1 MTQLFLHGF
10 GTRYDLPA
18 PLVLYLFVGGF
29 VVVVSFVLVA
39 LFAGDRLGERAVRYP
54 RRRARLLDPLVNSRA
69 VRIAGRAL
77 GLAWLLAVIVTGF
90 FGSPTAYYN
99 PAEYLVWVY
108 FWALLVVLSGAVGN
122 LWDWVNPWIPLHAA
136 LDRLSPSPLKPRPLP
151 KRLGIWPAV
160 ALYFLF
166 AYLELA
172 SGVAAFPAAI
182 AAVALAYSV
191 LTVAGMLVFGRDPW
205 LSHAEPFTL
214 LFGIVG
220 RFAPIETDK
229 DRRSRQQAVYL
240 RPWGVGLLRD
250 EPASWDWIVF
260 VILMLSTLAFDGL
273 LATPFWRAIQPF
285 FYKLGGQ
292 APGRTIAL
300 IALTGTFLLAFVLV
314 MRLVMW
320 FGWPEGLDR
329 QPVLRTMGAF
339 AFTLVPIALVYNA
352 AHNYTYITIQAQL
365 LIPLLA
371 DPLQKGW
378 HLLPL
383 SPAAGYRPNF
393 AIASPAIVWY
403 AQVVLIVLG
412 HVIAVYLAHLRA
424 GERFKRAVQVLQ
436 SQYPMLALMVLYT
449 ITSLWILAQPVTKE
463 V

>member
-1 MTQLFLHGF
+1 MTHVFLHGF

-39 LFAGDRLGERAVRYP
+39 VFAGERLGERAVRYP
-54 RRRARLLDPLVNSRA
+54 RRRAAVLDPLVNSRA
-69 VRIAGRAL
+69 VRTTGRAL
-77 GLAWLLAVIVTGF
+77 GLAWLLAIVVTGF
-90 FGSPTAYYN
+90 FGSQTAYYN

-108 FWALLVVLSGAVGN
+108 FWALLVVLSGVVGN
-122 LWDWVNPWIPLHAA
+122 LWDWINPWIPLHAA
-136 LDRLSPSPLKPRPLP
+136 VARLLPLKPWLLPSRP
-151 KRLGIWPAV
+151 GIWPAV
-160 ALYFLF
+160 GLYFLF
-166 AYLELA
+166 ACLELT
-172 SGVAAFPAAI
+172 SGVAAFPALI
-182 AAVALAYSV
+182 ATVALAYSV
-191 LTVAGMLVFGRDPW
+191 LTVAGMLVFGRDEW
-205 LSHAEPFTL
+205 LTHCEPFTL

-220 RFAPIETDK
+220 RFAPIETETY
-229 DRRSRQQAVYL
+229 RRSRKQAVYL
-240 RPWGVGLLRD
+240 RPWGAGLLRD
-250 EPASWDWIVF
+250 EPARWDWIVF

-273 LATPFWRAIQPF
+273 LATPFWRAVQPF
-285 FYKLGGQ
+285 FYRVGGQ
-292 APGRTIAL
+292 APGRTVAL
-300 IALTGTFLLAFVLV
+300 LALTGTFLLTFVLV

-378 HLLPL
+378 QLLPL
-383 SPAAGYRPNF
+383 PPAAGYKPNF